1 MGVDGTWDEQVVK
14 RIFWPVDA
22 ELILTI
28 RPSARAEE
36 DFLAWHP
43 DKLGI
48 FSVRSAYKL
57 ALQLAAIDNG
67 SGSSEAE
74 ISKAWNLVWKCNV
87 PQKVKVFTWRAAT
100 NSLATMENKNKRK
113 LEASGTCGIC
123 GVEAEDVAHALCRC
137 PQAKK
142 LWDAMQVVGKGAK
155 DIVGNCTGADW
166 ILDQLKIVPRE
177 EHAMFLM
184 VLWRI
189 WYVRNEI
196 THGKNPPPVGVSK
209 RFLESYISSLL
220 EVRQCQSINLIKGKH
235 IVQYSRMPKMKD
247 PSASTPAI
255 LRWEKPNQGWMKL
268 NVDGSFD
275 ASSGKGCIGAVL
287 RNSQGEVIFSAC
299 GFLDHCSGPLEAEL
313 LACKE
318 GINMALQWT
327 LLPIVV
333 ELDCS
338 VAVKLISSVSKGR
351 SEVAFIVRDRS
362 GVYRQRHQTVDVWE
376 QGDYHQE
383 DTP

>member
-1 MGVDGTWDEQVVK
+1 
-14 RIFWPVDA
+14 
-22 ELILTI
+22 
-28 RPSARAEE
+28 
-36 DFLAWHP
+36 
-43 DKLGI
+43 
-48 FSVRSAYKL
+48 
-57 ALQLAAIDNG
+57 
-67 SGSSEAE
+67 
-74 ISKAWNLVWKCNV
+74 
-87 PQKVKVFTWRAAT
+87 
-100 NSLATMENKNKRK
+100 
-113 LEASGTCGIC
+113 
-123 GVEAEDVAHALCRC
+123 
-137 PQAKK
+137 
-142 LWDAMQVVGKGAK
+142 
-155 DIVGNCTGADW
+155 
-166 ILDQLKIVPRE
+166 
-177 EHAMFLM
+177 
-184 VLWRI
+184 
-189 WYVRNEI
+189 
-196 THGKNPPPVGVSK
+196 
-209 RFLESYISSLL
+209 
-220 EVRQCQSINLIKGKH
+220 
-235 IVQYSRMPKMKD
+235 MPKMKD

-275 ASSGKGCIGAVL
+275 ASSGKGCISAVL

-299 GFLDHCSGPLEAEL
+299 GFLDRCSGPLEAEL

-376 QGDYHQE
+376 QGDYYQE